1 MRSPDL
7 GEAYVSK
14 PVGPALDLTE
24 TYLHL
29 SDGAAVTPIEV
40 GPDFWSML
48 SGRRDL
54 HAGRLVVVTHASGN
68 WSTWEMHPAGDE
80 VVSLLSGRVDLI
92 LQDGTREWTVAL
104 RARASVIVPQGV
116 WHRAIVHEPS
126 DFLFITRG
134 AGTQH
139 RPV

>member
-1 MRSPDL
+1 M
-7 GEAYVSK
+7 SK

-24 TYLHL
+24 TDLHL
-29 SDGAAVTPIEV
+29 GDGAAVTAVEV
-40 GPDFWSML
+40 GLDFWSTL
-48 SGRRDL
+48 PGRQDL
-54 HAGRLVVVTHASGN
+54 QAGRLVVVTHETED

-92 LQDGTREWTVAL
+92 LQDGSRELTVAL

-126 DFLFITRG
+126 DLLFITRG

>member
-1 MRSPDL
+1 M
-7 GEAYVSK
+7 SK
-14 PVGPALDLTE
+14 PVGPSLDLTE

-29 SDGAAVTPIEV
+29 SDGTAVTAV
-40 GPDFWSML
+40 KAGPNFWSTL
-48 SGRRDL
+48 PGRKDL
-54 HAGRLVVVTHASGN
+54 QAGRLVVVTHETEDWA
-68 WSTWEMHPAGDE
+68 TWEMHPAGDE

-92 LQDGTREWTVAL
+92 LQDGSREWTVAL
-104 RARASVIVPQGV
+104 GARASVIVPQGV

-126 DFLFITRG
+126 DMLFITRG

>member
-1 MRSPDL
+1 M
-7 GEAYVSK
+7 SK

-29 SDGAAVTPIEV
+29 SDGAAVTTVEV
-40 GPDFWSML
+40 APDFWSTL
-48 SGRRDL
+48 RGRRDL
-54 HAGRLVVVTHASGN
+54 QTGRPIVVTHQTED
-68 WSTWEMHPAGDE
+68 WPTWEMHPAGDE

-92 LQDGTREWTVAL
+92 LQDGSREWTVAL
-104 RARASVIVPQGV
+104 RGRVSMIVPQGV

-126 DFLFITRG
+126 DLLFITRG

-139 RPV
+139 RQV